1 MRDNKCALKF
11 LEESAVAINPVNW
24 CIDSTPAT
32 LVTEPS
38 PLRFGKEQKK
48 DTLTVHL
55 DTVTGL
61 LNVSGYTGKDYMLP
75 LIGREGNYHSREV
88 WLYRN
93 QLKDNM
99 KLRSNKMINILKKG
113 RD

>member
-1 MRDNKCALKF
+1 L
-11 LEESAVAINPVNW
+11 
-24 CIDSTPAT
+24 
-32 LVTEPS
+32 
-38 PLRFGKEQKK
+38 GKEQKK

-93 QLKDNM
+93 QLKENM
-99 KLRSNKMINILKKG
+99 KLRSNKMINIIKKG
-113 RD
+113 GN